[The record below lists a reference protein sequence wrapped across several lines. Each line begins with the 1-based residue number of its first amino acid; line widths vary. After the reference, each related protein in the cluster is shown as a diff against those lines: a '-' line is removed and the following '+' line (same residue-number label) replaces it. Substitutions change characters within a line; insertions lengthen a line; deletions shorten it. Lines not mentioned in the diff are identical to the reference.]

1 MSNYFVVN
9 RPSNLVI
16 GVVSTS
22 YTPTDTPLKM
32 FVLANEQSL
41 KFYDKHLSRNHETLM
56 DIGELMKKSAHI
68 TNQVSRGKTGTAKP
82 HSQRTRAEQVIS
94 IQNREE
100 YILSW
105 INEHPDADE
114 YDLHDAIPMGI
125 VAARAYIKLYGLQGV

>member
-9 RPSNLVI
+9 RPSNLVV
-16 GVVSTS
+16 GVIATS

-41 KFYDKHLSRNHETLM
+41 AFYDKHLSRNHETLL

-68 TNQVSRGKTGTAKP
+68 TNQVSKGKTGRAIAA
-82 HSQRTRAEQVIS
+82 SQRTRAEQTIS
-94 IQNREE
+94 VQDREE
-100 YILSW
+100 YILTW
-105 INEHPDADE
+105 IRNHPDADE

-125 VAARAYIKLYGLQGV
+125 VAARAYIKLYGF